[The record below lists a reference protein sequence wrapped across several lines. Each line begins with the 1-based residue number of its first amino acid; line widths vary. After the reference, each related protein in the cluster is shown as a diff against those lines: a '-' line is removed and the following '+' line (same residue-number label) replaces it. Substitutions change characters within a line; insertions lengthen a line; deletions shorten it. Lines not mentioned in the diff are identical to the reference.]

1 MNSLNNTRQDNEYH
15 WTEYTTDIVESYLIR
30 IVGAIGVV
38 FNVFFAVILL
48 NRSLKHK
55 IYNFLWCRAVCN
67 LSVCILSAGFVKKCF
82 VCEYDSYEFLFYQY
96 YISTINSRVFS
107 LASLMSDL
115 FLILNRFLEIVKKKS
130 FLFKMSKLLNLLIC
144 FSVPILI
151 SLPVYFSTRIMK
163 NKSRGKFEKQLTQFG
178 TSKVYS
184 TYFLGVF
191 LFETIF
197 PILVLVVLN
206 VVSVYKF
213 KKLMNKK
220 GHLTKNRTEGKLAE
234 LRFTKM
240 VFILTYI
247 CILSRVMDFIITF
260 LYRLTIINS
269 LIFSPS
275 SIRFLLFLMSLT
287 NLFLFAVQALD
298 GLVYLI
304 MDRNLWKLSLKVF
317 KLKKV
322 SNQLI
327 CQFSFYVSFLYVFL
341 FKALYYSA
349 DTGESTNRNRHFTLS
364 LHVFTRSNRVNIYPT
379 NINDCSK
386 A

>member
-1 MNSLNNTRQDNEYH
+1 MNSLNNTGQDNVYH
-15 WTEYTTDIVESYLIR
+15 WTEQATDIVESYLIR

-38 FNVFFAVILL
+38 FNVFFAVMLL

-67 LSVCILSAGFVKKCF
+67 LSVCLLSAGFVKKCF

-107 LASLMSDL
+107 LASLISDL
-115 FLILNRFLEIVKKKS
+115 LLILNRFLEIVKKKS
-130 FLFKMSKLLNLLIC
+130 FLSKMSKLLDLLIC

-151 SLPVYFSTRIMK
+151 SLPVYFSTRIIK
-163 NKSRGKFEKQLTQFG
+163 SKSRGKFEKQLTQFG

-184 TYFLGVF
+184 AYFLGVF

-234 LRFTKM
+234 VRFTKM
-240 VFILTYI
+240 VFILTSI

-260 LYRLTIINS
+260 FYRLTIINR
-269 LIFSPS
+269 LIFSPGS
-275 SIRFLLFLMSLT
+275 VRLLLFLMSLT

-304 MDRNLWKLSLKVF
+304 MDRNLWKLSLKIF

-322 SNQLI
+322 SNQLTCFFFCFYDFVRLFI
-327 CQFSFYVSFLYVFL
+327 LGFVLFSGY
-341 FKALYYSA
+341 
-349 DTGESTNRNRHFTLS
+349 
-364 LHVFTRSNRVNIYPT
+364 
-379 NINDCSK
+379 
-386 A
+386 